1 MPATVAT
8 IAGSGAPGFSDGPAL
23 QAEFIFPTAVATDAA
38 GNLYVADAGAQRIRV
53 IGRDRLVRTLAG
65 SGHAVDHGL
74 WVPGGYRDGPGD
86 QALFN
91 VPSGIA
97 IGPDGMVYVA
107 DTYNGRVRRIAHD
120 GTVSTFATLSL
131 PVALVFDGA
140 GNLYVADQ
148 RLGLQRISR
157 GGAIQPLNFTTGPFG
172 FGLCERGQAAPVM
185 VASDPHGLVYSIG
198 GDVARLPG
206 EAQAGDP
213 FGTPFQLAMP
223 DCESVVFSDART
235 HTLRYLHELPSVIL
249 AGARGEDSYDDGGFR
264 DGPSTTALFD
274 VPFGVTATAD
284 GSLLVADAGNRRIRR
299 IVGFDR
305 RRPIEYIAQP
315 SPSVTPVATSPPRSA
330 VHSGGESVFGR
341 AIARAFR
348 PTARYATLHDRVAI
362 ADPSDAEMTAVAAN
376 PTAPPSVPLPPP
388 RDGSGDYRILYL
400 GNSVIWW
407 RTVWSD
413 SIMGVAESTID
424 GSLAPRARRVR
435 IVPVRFLGASLDGLV
450 SYLDEV
456 SDTGLVDAVVLHL
469 NDGTVAEGPQAV
481 WVPPAIA
488 ALKRASSV
496 LAASHVPLLVVVNPI
511 PSELGPTEN
520 TWAKFLNGA
529 LPPQYLDREEG
540 WRTVLASAGA
550 PYADLWPAFIEEL
563 RSPQHRPIF
572 STDDAHLTAH
582 GRALVG
588 RAVGAELVRLH
599 PWSTP

>member
-1 MPATVAT
+1 
-8 IAGSGAPGFSDGPAL
+8 
-23 QAEFIFPTAVATDAA
+23 
-38 GNLYVADAGAQRIRV
+38 
-53 IGRDRLVRTLAG
+53 
-65 SGHAVDHGL
+65 
-74 WVPGGYRDGPGD
+74 
-86 QALFN
+86 
-91 VPSGIA
+91 
-97 IGPDGMVYVA
+97 
-107 DTYNGRVRRIAHD
+107 
-120 GTVSTFATLSL
+120 
-131 PVALVFDGA
+131 
-140 GNLYVADQ
+140 
-148 RLGLQRISR
+148 
-157 GGAIQPLNFTTGPFG
+157 
-172 FGLCERGQAAPVM
+172 
-185 VASDPHGLVYSIG
+185 
-198 GDVARLPG
+198 
-206 EAQAGDP
+206 
-213 FGTPFQLAMP
+213 
-223 DCESVVFSDART
+223 
-235 HTLRYLHELPSVIL
+235 
-249 AGARGEDSYDDGGFR
+249 
-264 DGPSTTALFD
+264 
-274 VPFGVTATAD
+274 
-284 GSLLVADAGNRRIRR
+284 
-299 IVGFDR
+299 
-305 RRPIEYIAQP
+305 
-315 SPSVTPVATSPPRSA
+315 
-330 VHSGGESVFGR
+330 
-341 AIARAFR
+341 
-348 PTARYATLHDRVAI
+348 
-362 ADPSDAEMTAVAAN
+362 MTAVAAN
-376 PTAPPSVPLPPP
+376 PTAPTSVPLPPP